1 MRYEIIEMSGLYVIF
16 KGDRMVCAYET
27 LKEAKEAVA
36 RYKAR

>member
-1 MRYEIIEMSGLYVIF
+1 MRYEIIKIDGIYVIF
-16 KGDRMVCAYET
+16 KGDRIVCAYET